1 VSLEDD
7 GGTAEEVAVL
17 KFLAIT
23 MVLSALV
30 VPALAD
36 EYWVVLDPSTEKCS
50 VVQQKSED
58 NKAQPPAN
66 TVIDVPFP
74 SQAAAEDSI
83 PSAKKC
89 GRD

>member
-1 VSLEDD
+1 
-7 GGTAEEVAVL
+7 VL
-17 KFLAIT
+17 KLLAIPI
-23 MVLSALV
+23 VLSALV

-58 NKAQPPAN
+58 NQAQPPAN
-66 TVIDVPFP
+66 TVVSVPFQ
-74 SQAAAEDSI
+74 SQAAAENSMI
-83 PSAKKC
+83 SAKKC

>member
-1 VSLEDD
+1 MLRIL
-7 GGTAEEVAVL
+7 TIPIVL
-17 KFLAIT
+17 
-23 MVLSALV
+23 VALV

-66 TVIDVPFP
+66 TVVDVPFQT
-74 SQAAAEDSI
+74 QAAAEDSI
-83 PSAKKC
+83 VSARKC

>member
-23 MVLSALV
+23 MV